1 MGYYELYQQA
11 LEAIDAQGIPNWSKD
26 YYPAVRKRH
35 KELVDEHIQVSGIPD
50 DLPIWNGYD
59 WDGDADLSR
68 EDRETRIASGVES
81 YAPGDNV

>member
-1 MGYYELYQQA
+1 MGYFDLYRQA
-11 LEAIDAQGIPNWSKD
+11 LEAIDAQGIPNNSPD
-26 YYPAVRKRH
+26 YYPAVRKLH
-35 KELVDEHIQVSGIPD
+35 KELVDEHKPT

-59 WDGDADLSR
+59 WDGDMGLSL